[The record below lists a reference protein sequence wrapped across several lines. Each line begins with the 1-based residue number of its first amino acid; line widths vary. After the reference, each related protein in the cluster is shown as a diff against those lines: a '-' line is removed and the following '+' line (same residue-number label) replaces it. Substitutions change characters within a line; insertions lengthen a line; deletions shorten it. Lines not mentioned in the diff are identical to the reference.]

1 MPGKLIHNH
10 IVVEDQKEASQI
22 HNRGYY
28 GEPQRGGS
36 LKLDLIEA
44 AFLLESGKL
53 SIQKKAKDMNL
64 EMLINYATAIDN
76 SFEIKHLVYRDL
88 RQRGYVVKS
97 SEQPIDFYVF
107 QRGEPPNKT
116 EPKYIV
122 SAISERAKYSISE
135 LSDLLDTS
143 SKEKKELLLAI
154 VDEEGDLTYY
164 SANHM
169 PMNKGA
175 CGDKKADE
183 GFENIAHRDA
193 VFLHDRVLIWDD
205 DIAKKLH
212 EQKSYGKPIGKGLQ
226 LSLIET
232 MYLMKNPSTRLNVID
247 IKTNEK
253 ISASSFRSK
262 AKEIQSDFDI
272 CIAAYED
279 LRQRGFLPKT
289 GFKYGTHFRVYDGD
303 LNEQHARYL
312 VHAIPENF
320 ECTWPEISRAVRLAH
335 SVRKQMIFARIGR
348 NKIRYVQIAR
358 VRP

>member
-1 MPGKLIHNH
+1 VPGKLIHNH
-10 IVVEDQKEASQI
+10 VIVEDQKEASQI

-44 AFLLESGKL
+44 AFLLESGKI
-53 SIQKKAKDMNL
+53 SIKKKAKDMSL

-107 QRGEPPNKT
+107 QRGDIPSKA

-122 SAISERAKYSISE
+122 SAISERAKYSIRN
-135 LSDLLDTS
+135 LSNLLDTS

-164 SANHM
+164 SANYM
-169 PMNKGA
+169 PMDKGA
-175 CGDKKADE
+175 CGCKKTNE
-183 GFENIAHRDA
+183 EPIGITGSSA
-193 VFLHDRVLIWDD
+193 VFLHDRVLIWDCAV
-205 DIAKKLH
+205 AKKLH
-212 EQKSYGKPIGKGLQ
+212 EQESYGKPIGEGLQ

-232 MYLMKNPSTRLNVID
+232 MYLMKDPGKKLNVTD
-247 IKTNEK
+247 VNTGEK
-253 ISASSFRSK
+253 ISASSFKSK
-262 AKEIQSDFDI
+262 ARKIQSDFDI

-335 SVRKQMIFARIGR
+335 SVRKQMIFARIGK
-348 NKIRYVQIAR
+348 NKIRYVQISR